1 MKTKQTATAK
11 RTILVLGSNGFI
23 GREFVKE
30 LLSNKRED
38 DQFYFLNRTFPA
50 QQIEGVHYFT
60 GDFTHF
66 DWTSL
71 PSSPDIVIHFARN
84 SSKRGRK
91 WGRLL
96 ASFKGYF
103 GNKRLL
109 NYLSRQHKQCRVF
122 YLSGS
127 LMYGNHTEIVTEKT
141 PLQPISF
148 AKEYIYAEQPFLT
161 NNLKNIDVTFV
172 RVPWVLGF
180 GSWFDAFYLK
190 KIKTEQTVPIY
201 GDGSNTMA
209 FILNQDIAKCMVHL
223 LDKPFQPVINL
234 AYDYYISQAEF
245 SQIIANKLHLPLT
258 TIPIHTFERAI
269 KEAFTSSIK
278 LGSELDDCA
287 FILEH
292 PSAEEKIDAFFEKI
306 NNSSI

>member
-1 MKTKQTATAK
+1 MKTKQTASAK
-11 RTILVLGSNGFI
+11 RTVLVLGSNGFI

-38 DQFYFLNRTFPA
+38 DQFYFLNRTLPA

-71 PSSPDIVIHFARN
+71 PCSPDIVVHFARN
-84 SSKRGRK
+84 SSKRFRK
-91 WGRLL
+91 WGRLI
-96 ASFKGYF
+96 ASVKGYF

-141 PLQPISF
+141 TLQPISF

-161 NNLKNIDVTFV
+161 NTKKNTAVTFV
-172 RVPWVLGF
+172 RVPWVLGN

-190 KIKTEQTVPIY
+190 KIKTEQVVPIY
-201 GDGSNTMA
+201 GDGSNQMA

-223 LDKPFQPVINL
+223 LDKSFHPIVNL
-234 AYDYYISQAEF
+234 AYDYYITQAEF
-245 SQIIANKLHLPLT
+245 SQLIANKLQLPLK
-258 TIPIHTFERAI
+258 TIPLQTFERAI

-278 LGSELDDCA
+278 LGSEIDDFA
-287 FILEH
+287 FILEQ
-292 PSAEEKIDAFFEKI
+292 PSAEEKLNTFFGEI
-306 NNSSI
+306 

>member
-1 MKTKQTATAK
+1 MKSSEKTTN
-11 RTILVLGSNGFI
+11 RTVLVLGSNGFI

-38 DQFYFLNRTFPA
+38 DQFYFINRTLPG

-66 DWTSL
+66 DWASL
-71 PSSPDIVIHFARN
+71 PCSPDIIVHFARN

-109 NYLSRQHKQCRVF
+109 NYLSKQHKQCRVF

-127 LMYGNHTEIVTEKT
+127 LMYGNNTEIVTEKT

-161 NNLKNIDVTFV
+161 NTTKNIVVTFV
-172 RVPWVLGF
+172 RVPWVLGN
-180 GSWFDAFYLK
+180 GSWFEAFYLK

-209 FILNQDIAKCMVHL
+209 FILNEDIAKCLVHL
-223 LDKPFQPVINL
+223 LDKPFQPVVNL
-234 AYDYYISQAEF
+234 AYNYYSTQSEF
-245 SQIIANKLHLPLT
+245 SQLIATKVQLSLK
-258 TIPIHTFERAI
+258 TIPLESFERAI

-292 PSAEEKIDAFFEKI
+292 PSAEEKINDFLGKI
-306 NNSSI
+306 G

>member
-1 MKTKQTATAK
+1 MKTKQTASAK
-11 RTILVLGSNGFI
+11 RTVLVLGSNGFI

-38 DQFYFLNRTFPA
+38 DQFYFLNRTLPA

-71 PSSPDIVIHFARN
+71 PCSPDIVVHFARN
-84 SSKRGRK
+84 SSKRFRK
-91 WGRLL
+91 WGRLI
-96 ASFKGYF
+96 ASVKGYF

-141 PLQPISF
+141 TLQPISF

-161 NNLKNIDVTFV
+161 NTKKNTAVTFV
-172 RVPWVLGF
+172 RVPWVLGN

-190 KIKTEQTVPIY
+190 KIKTEQVVPIY
-201 GDGSNTMA
+201 GDGSNQMA

-223 LDKPFQPVINL
+223 LDKSFHPIVNL
-234 AYDYYISQAEF
+234 AYDYYITQADF
-245 SQIIANKLHLPLT
+245 SQLIANKLQLPLK
-258 TIPIHTFERAI
+258 TIPLQTFERAI

-278 LGSELDDCA
+278 LGSEIDDFA
-287 FILEH
+287 FILEQ
-292 PSAEEKIDAFFEKI
+292 PSAEEKLNTFFGEI
-306 NNSSI
+306 

>member
-1 MKTKQTATAK
+1 MKTKQTASDK
-11 RTILVLGSNGFI
+11 RIILVLGSNGFI

-30 LLSNKRED
+30 LLSNKREK

-50 QQIEGVHYFT
+50 QKIEGVQYFT

-109 NYLSRQHKQCRVF
+109 NYLSIQNKQCQVF

-127 LMYGNHTEIVTEKT
+127 LMYGNNTEIVTEKT

-161 NNLKNIDVTFV
+161 NKLKNIDVTFV

-201 GDGSNTMA
+201 GDGRNTMA
-209 FILNQDIAKCMVHL
+209 FILNQDFAKCMVHL
-223 LDKPFQPVINL
+223 LDNPFQPVVNL
-234 AYDYYISQAEF
+234 AYDYYCTQAEF
-245 SQIIANKLHLPLT
+245 SQKIANKLHLPLT
-258 TIPIHTFERAI
+258 QIPIHTFERAI

-278 LGSELDDCA
+278 LGSELKECD
-287 FILEH
+287 FILNNTSVEG
-292 PSAEEKIDAFFEKI
+292 KIDDFLGEI
-306 NNSSI
+306 G

>member
-1 MKTKQTATAK
+1 MKSSEKTTN
-11 RTILVLGSNGFI
+11 RTVLVLGSNGFI
-23 GREFVKE
+23 GREFVTE
-30 LLSNKRED
+30 LFNNKQEG
-38 DQFYFLNRTFPA
+38 DQFYFLNRTLPA
-50 QQIEGVHYFT
+50 RQIDGVQYFT

-66 DWTSL
+66 DWNSL
-71 PSSPDIVIHFARN
+71 PSSPDFVIHFARN

-109 NYLSRQHKQCRVF
+109 NYLSKQHKQCRVF

-127 LMYGNHTEIVTEKT
+127 LMYGNNTEIVTEKT

-161 NNLKNIDVTFV
+161 NTTKNIVVTFV
-172 RVPWVLGF
+172 RVPWVLGN
-180 GSWFDAFYLK
+180 GSWFEAFYLK

-209 FILNQDIAKCMVHL
+209 FILNEDIAKCLVHL
-223 LDKPFQPVINL
+223 LDKPFQPVVNL
-234 AYDYYISQAEF
+234 AYNYYSTQSEF
-245 SQIIANKLHLPLT
+245 SQLIATKVQLSLKIIPLES
-258 TIPIHTFERAI
+258 FESAI

-292 PSAEEKIDAFFEKI
+292 PSAEEKINDFLGKI
-306 NNSSI
+306 G

>member
-1 MKTKQTATAK
+1 MKTKQTASDK

-23 GREFVKE
+23 GREFVIE
-30 LLSNKRED
+30 LLSNKREK

-50 QQIEGVHYFT
+50 QKIEGVQYFT

-109 NYLSRQHKQCRVF
+109 NYLSIQNKQCRVF

-127 LMYGNHTEIVTEKT
+127 LMYGNNTEIVTEKT

-161 NNLKNIDVTFV
+161 NKLKNIDVTFV

-201 GDGSNTMA
+201 GDGRNTMA

-223 LDKPFQPVINL
+223 LDNPFQPVVNL
-234 AYDYYISQAEF
+234 AYDYYCTQAEF
-245 SQIIANKLHLPLT
+245 SQKIANKLHLPLT
-258 TIPIHTFERAI
+258 QIPIHTFERAI

-278 LGSELDDCA
+278 LGSELKECD
-287 FILEH
+287 FILNNTSVEG
-292 PSAEEKIDAFFEKI
+292 KIDDFLGEI
-306 NNSSI
+306 G

>member
-1 MKTKQTATAK
+1 MKTKQTASDK
-11 RTILVLGSNGFI
+11 RIILVLGSNGFI

-30 LLSNKRED
+30 LLSNKREK

-50 QQIEGVHYFT
+50 QKIEGVHYFT

-109 NYLSRQHKQCRVF
+109 NYLSIQNKQCRVF

-148 AKEYIYAEQPFLT
+148 AKEYIHAEQPFLT
-161 NNLKNIDVTFV
+161 NQLKNIDVTFV

-201 GDGSNTMA
+201 GDGRNTMA

-223 LDKPFQPVINL
+223 LDNPFQPVVNL
-234 AYDYYISQAEF
+234 AYDYFCTQAEF
-245 SQIIANKLHLPLT
+245 SQKIANKLHLPLT
-258 TIPIHTFERAI
+258 TIPIHSFERAI

-278 LGSELDDCA
+278 LGSELKECD
-287 FILEH
+287 FILNNTSVEG
-292 PSAEEKIDAFFEKI
+292 KIDDFLGEI
-306 NNSSI
+306 DISV

>member
-96 ASFKGYF
+96 ARFKGYF

>member
-1 MKTKQTATAK
+1 MKTKQTASDK
-11 RTILVLGSNGFI
+11 RIILVLGSNGFI

-30 LLSNKRED
+30 LLSNKREK

-50 QQIEGVHYFT
+50 QKIEGVQYFT

-109 NYLSRQHKQCRVF
+109 NYLSIQNKQCRVF

-127 LMYGNHTEIVTEKT
+127 LMYGNNTEIVTEKT

-161 NNLKNIDVTFV
+161 NKLKNIDVTFV

-201 GDGSNTMA
+201 GDGRNTMA

-223 LDKPFQPVINL
+223 LDNPFQPVVNL
-234 AYDYYISQAEF
+234 AYDYYCTQAEF
-245 SQIIANKLHLPLT
+245 SQKIANKLHLPLT
-258 TIPIHTFERAI
+258 QIPIHTFERAI

-278 LGSELDDCA
+278 LGSELKECD
-287 FILEH
+287 FILNNTSVEG
-292 PSAEEKIDAFFEKI
+292 KIDDFLGEI
-306 NNSSI
+306 DISVL

>member
-1 MKTKQTATAK
+1 MKTKQTASDK
-11 RTILVLGSNGFI
+11 RTVLVLGSNGFI

-38 DQFYFLNRTFPA
+38 DQFYFLNRTLPA
-50 QQIEGVHYFT
+50 QKIDGVLYFT

-66 DWTSL
+66 DWASL
-71 PSSPDIVIHFARN
+71 PCSPDIVVHFARN

-91 WGRLL
+91 LGRLL

-109 NYLSRQHKQCRVF
+109 NYLSKQHKQCRVF

-127 LMYGNHTEIVTEKT
+127 LMYGNHTEVVTEKT

-148 AKEYIYAEQPFLT
+148 AKEYIHAEQPFLT
-161 NNLKNIDVTFV
+161 NTKKNTAVTFV
-172 RVPWVLGF
+172 RVPWVLGN

-190 KIKTEQTVPIY
+190 KIKTEQVVPIY
-201 GDGSNTMA
+201 GDGSNQMT

-223 LDKPFQPVINL
+223 LDKPFHPIVNL
-234 AYDYYISQAEF
+234 AYDYYIAQAEF
-245 SQIIANKLHLPLT
+245 SQLIANKLQLPLK
-258 TIPIHTFERAI
+258 TIPLQAFERAI

-278 LGSELDDCA
+278 LGSEIDYFA
-287 FILEH
+287 FILEQ
-292 PSAEEKIDAFFEKI
+292 PSAEEKLNTFFGEI
-306 NNSSI
+306 

>member
-1 MKTKQTATAK
+1 MKTKQTASDK
-11 RTILVLGSNGFI
+11 RTVLVLGSNGFI

-38 DQFYFLNRTFPA
+38 DQFYFLNRTLPA

-71 PSSPDIVIHFARN
+71 PCSPDIVVHFARN
-84 SSKRGRK
+84 SSKRFRK
-91 WGRLL
+91 WGRLI
-96 ASFKGYF
+96 ASVKGYF

-141 PLQPISF
+141 TLQPISF

-161 NNLKNIDVTFV
+161 NTKKNTAVTFV
-172 RVPWVLGF
+172 RVPWVLGN

-190 KIKTEQTVPIY
+190 KIKTEQVVPIY
-201 GDGSNTMA
+201 GDGSNQMA

-223 LDKPFQPVINL
+223 LDKSFHPIVNL
-234 AYDYYISQAEF
+234 AYDYYITQADF
-245 SQIIANKLHLPLT
+245 SQLIANKLQLPLK
-258 TIPIHTFERAI
+258 TIPLQTFERAI

-278 LGSELDDCA
+278 LGSEIDDFA
-287 FILEH
+287 FILEQ
-292 PSAEEKIDAFFEKI
+292 PSAEEKLNTFFGEI
-306 NNSSI
+306 

>member
-1 MKTKQTATAK
+1 MKTKQTASAK
-11 RTILVLGSNGFI
+11 RTVLVLGSNGFI

-38 DQFYFLNRTFPA
+38 DQFYFLNRTLPA
-50 QQIEGVHYFT
+50 QQIDGVHYFT
-60 GDFTHF
+60 GDFTYF

-71 PSSPDIVIHFARN
+71 PCSPDIVVHFARN
-84 SSKRGRK
+84 SSKRFRK

-96 ASFKGYF
+96 ASVKGYF

-127 LMYGNHTEIVTEKT
+127 LMYGNHTEVVTEKT

-148 AKEYIYAEQPFLT
+148 AKEYIHAEQPFLT
-161 NNLKNIDVTFV
+161 NTKKNTAVTFV
-172 RVPWVLGF
+172 RVPWVLGY

-190 KIKTEQTVPIY
+190 KIKTEQVVPIY
-201 GDGSNTMA
+201 GDGSNQMA

-223 LDKPFQPVINL
+223 LDKPFHPIVNL
-234 AYDYYISQAEF
+234 AYDYYIAQAEF
-245 SQIIANKLHLPLT
+245 SQLIANKLQLPLK
-258 TIPIHTFERAI
+258 TIPLQAFERAI

-292 PSAEEKIDAFFEKI
+292 LSAKEKIDHFLGEI
-306 NNSSI
+306 DISVV

>member
-1 MKTKQTATAK
+1 MKTKQTASDK
-11 RTILVLGSNGFI
+11 RIILVLGSNGFI

-30 LLSNKRED
+30 LLSNKREK

-50 QQIEGVHYFT
+50 QKIEGVQYFT

-109 NYLSRQHKQCRVF
+109 NYLSIQNKQCQVF

-127 LMYGNHTEIVTEKT
+127 LMYGNNTEIVTEKT

-161 NNLKNIDVTFV
+161 NKLKNIDVTFV

-201 GDGSNTMA
+201 GDGRNTMA

-223 LDKPFQPVINL
+223 LDNPSQPVVNL
-234 AYDYYISQAEF
+234 AYDYYCTQAEF
-245 SQIIANKLHLPLT
+245 SQKIANKLHLPLT
-258 TIPIHTFERAI
+258 QIPIHTFERAI

-278 LGSELDDCA
+278 LGSELKECD
-287 FILEH
+287 FILNNTSVEG
-292 PSAEEKIDAFFEKI
+292 KIDDFLGEI
-306 NNSSI
+306 DISVL

>member
-1 MKTKQTATAK
+1 MKTKQTASDK

-30 LLSNKRED
+30 LLSNKREN

-50 QQIEGVHYFT
+50 QKIEGVHYFT

-103 GNKRLL
+103 GNNRLL
-109 NYLSRQHKQCRVF
+109 NYLSIQNKKCRVF

-148 AKEYIYAEQPFLT
+148 AKEYIHAEQPFLT
-161 NNLKNIDVTFV
+161 NQLKNIDVTFV

-201 GDGSNTMA
+201 GDGRNTMA

-223 LDKPFQPVINL
+223 LDNPFQPVVNL
-234 AYDYYISQAEF
+234 AYDYFCTQAEF
-245 SQIIANKLHLPLT
+245 SQKIANKLHLPLT
-258 TIPIHTFERAI
+258 TIPIHSFERAI

-278 LGSELDDCA
+278 LGSELKECD
-287 FILEH
+287 FILNNTSVEG
-292 PSAEEKIDAFFEKI
+292 KIDDFLGEI
-306 NNSSI
+306 DISV

>member
-1 MKTKQTATAK
+1 MKTKQTASDK

-30 LLSNKRED
+30 LLSNKREN

-60 GDFTHF
+60 GDFTNF

-109 NYLSRQHKQCRVF
+109 NYLSIQNKKCRVF

-148 AKEYIYAEQPFLT
+148 AKEYIHAEQPFLT
-161 NNLKNIDVTFV
+161 NQLKNIDVTFV

-201 GDGSNTMA
+201 GDGRNTMA

-223 LDKPFQPVINL
+223 LDNPFQPVVNL
-234 AYDYYISQAEF
+234 AYDYYCTQAEF
-245 SQIIANKLHLPLT
+245 SQKIANKLNLPLT
-258 TIPIHTFERAI
+258 TIPIHSFERAI

-278 LGSELDDCA
+278 LGSELKECD
-287 FILEH
+287 FILNNTSVEG
-292 PSAEEKIDAFFEKI
+292 KIDDFLGEI
-306 NNSSI
+306 G

>member
-1 MKTKQTATAK
+1 MKTKQTASAK
-11 RTILVLGSNGFI
+11 RTVLVLGSNGFI

-38 DQFYFLNRTFPA
+38 DQFYFLNRTLPA

-71 PSSPDIVIHFARN
+71 PCSPDIVVHFARN
-84 SSKRGRK
+84 SSKRFRK
-91 WGRLL
+91 WGRLI
-96 ASFKGYF
+96 ASVKGYF

-161 NNLKNIDVTFV
+161 NTKKNTAVTFV
-172 RVPWVLGF
+172 RVPWVLGN

-190 KIKTEQTVPIY
+190 KIKTEQVVPIY
-201 GDGSNTMA
+201 GDGSNQMA

-223 LDKPFQPVINL
+223 LDKSFHPIVNL
-234 AYDYYISQAEF
+234 AYDYYITQADF
-245 SQIIANKLHLPLT
+245 SQLIANKLQLPLK
-258 TIPIHTFERAI
+258 TIPLQTFERAI

-278 LGSELDDCA
+278 LGSEIDDFA
-287 FILEH
+287 FILEQ
-292 PSAEEKIDAFFEKI
+292 PSAEEKLNTFFGEI
-306 NNSSI
+306 

>member
-1 MKTKQTATAK
+1 MKTKQTASDK
-11 RTILVLGSNGFI
+11 RIILVLGSNGFI

-30 LLSNKRED
+30 LLSNKREN

-50 QQIEGVHYFT
+50 QKIEGVHYFT

-103 GNKRLL
+103 GNNRLL
-109 NYLSRQHKQCRVF
+109 NYLSIQNKKCRVF

-148 AKEYIYAEQPFLT
+148 AKEYIHAEQPFLT
-161 NNLKNIDVTFV
+161 NQLKNIDVTFV

-201 GDGSNTMA
+201 GDGRNTMA

-223 LDKPFQPVINL
+223 LDNPFQPVVNL
-234 AYDYYISQAEF
+234 AYDYFCTQAEF
-245 SQIIANKLHLPLT
+245 SQKIANKLHLPLT
-258 TIPIHTFERAI
+258 TIPIHSFERAI

-278 LGSELDDCA
+278 LGSELKECD
-287 FILEH
+287 FILNNTSVEG
-292 PSAEEKIDAFFEKI
+292 KIDDFLGEI
-306 NNSSI
+306 DISV

>member
-1 MKTKQTATAK
+1 MKTKQTASVK
-11 RTILVLGSNGFI
+11 RTVLVLGSNGFI

-38 DQFYFLNRTFPA
+38 DQFYFLNRTLPA

-71 PSSPDIVIHFARN
+71 PCSPDIVVHFARN
-84 SSKRGRK
+84 SSKRFRK
-91 WGRLL
+91 WGRLI
-96 ASFKGYF
+96 ASVKGYF

-141 PLQPISF
+141 TLQPISF

-161 NNLKNIDVTFV
+161 NTKKNTAVTFV
-172 RVPWVLGF
+172 RVPWVLGN

-190 KIKTEQTVPIY
+190 KIKTEQVVPIY
-201 GDGSNTMA
+201 GDGSNQMA

-223 LDKPFQPVINL
+223 LDKSFHPIVNL
-234 AYDYYISQAEF
+234 AYDYYITQAEF
-245 SQIIANKLHLPLT
+245 SQLIANKLQLPLK
-258 TIPIHTFERAI
+258 TIPLQTFERAI

-278 LGSELDDCA
+278 LGSEIDDFA
-287 FILEH
+287 FILEQ
-292 PSAEEKIDAFFEKI
+292 PSAEEKLNTFFGEI
-306 NNSSI
+306 

>member
-1 MKTKQTATAK
+1 MKTKQTASVK
-11 RTILVLGSNGFI
+11 RTVLVLGSNGFI

-38 DQFYFLNRTFPA
+38 DQFYFLNRTLPA

-71 PSSPDIVIHFARN
+71 PCSPDIVVHFARN
-84 SSKRGRK
+84 SSKRFRK
-91 WGRLL
+91 WGRLI
-96 ASFKGYF
+96 ASVKGYF

-141 PLQPISF
+141 TLQPISF

-161 NNLKNIDVTFV
+161 NTKKNTAVTFV
-172 RVPWVLGF
+172 RVPWVLGN

-190 KIKTEQTVPIY
+190 KIKTEQVVPIY
-201 GDGSNTMA
+201 GDGSNQMA

-223 LDKPFQPVINL
+223 LDKSFHPIVNL
-234 AYDYYISQAEF
+234 AYDYYITQADF
-245 SQIIANKLHLPLT
+245 SQLIANKLQLPLK
-258 TIPIHTFERAI
+258 TIPLQTFERAI

-278 LGSELDDCA
+278 LGSEIDDFA
-287 FILEH
+287 FILEQ
-292 PSAEEKIDAFFEKI
+292 PSAEEKLNTFFGEI
-306 NNSSI
+306 

>member
-1 MKTKQTATAK
+1 MKTKQTASAK
-11 RTILVLGSNGFI
+11 RTVLVLGSNGFI

-38 DQFYFLNRTFPA
+38 DQFYFLNRTLPA

-71 PSSPDIVIHFARN
+71 PCSPDIVVHFARN
-84 SSKRGRK
+84 SSKRFRK

-103 GNKRLL
+103 GNKRFL

-141 PLQPISF
+141 TLQPISF

-161 NNLKNIDVTFV
+161 NTKKNTAVTFV
-172 RVPWVLGF
+172 RVPWVLGY

-190 KIKTEQTVPIY
+190 KIKTEQAVPIY
-201 GDGSNTMA
+201 GDGSNQMA

-223 LDKPFQPVINL
+223 LDKPFHPIVNL

-245 SQIIANKLHLPLT
+245 SQLIANKLQLPLK
-258 TIPIHTFERAI
+258 TIPLQGFERAI
-269 KEAFTSSIK
+269 KEAFTSSIC
-278 LGSELDDCA
+278 LSSELKECD
-287 FILEH
+287 FILNNTSVEG
-292 PSAEEKIDAFFEKI
+292 KIDDFLGKI
-306 NNSSI
+306 DISVV

>member
-1 MKTKQTATAK
+1 MKTKQTASDK

-38 DQFYFLNRTFPA
+38 DQFYFLNRTLPA
-50 QQIEGVHYFT
+50 QKNEHVHYFT

-109 NYLSRQHKQCRVF
+109 NYLSIQNKQSRVF

-148 AKEYIYAEQPFLT
+148 AKEYIHAEQPFLT
-161 NNLKNIDVTFV
+161 NQLKNIDVTFV

-180 GSWFDAFYLK
+180 GSWFDAFYMK

-223 LDKPFQPVINL
+223 LDKPFQPIFNL
-234 AYDYYISQAEF
+234 AYDYYSTQAEF

-258 TIPIHTFERAI
+258 TIPIHSFERAI

-278 LGSELDDCA
+278 LGSELKECD
-287 FILEH
+287 FILNNTSVEG
-292 PSAEEKIDAFFEKI
+292 KIDDFLGEI
-306 NNSSI
+306 EISVL